1 MGASNTTTTDV
12 IMHHPCETAE
22 RLLAAGQRLPE
33 VIRWNS
39 EKRLVS
45 ILDQTRLPGELVYR
59 QCDSVQKVWDAIV
72 SLAVRGAPAIGIAA
86 AYGVCV
92 AARQNDAQA
101 IIAARKAID
110 HLATSRPTAVNL
122 FWALYR
128 MRNVL
133 DKTSEGNDL
142 LAALVTEAEAIHNQ
156 DRELCAAIG
165 RYGAARLIHE
175 RRVNERIDGPVTFLT
190 HCNAGALATGGFGTA
205 LAPIYHL
212 HTNGASVQVLADETR
227 PLLQGSRLTAWE
239 LQQMGVPVTV
249 ITDSMAGWAMRMG
262 KVDAVIVGADRI
274 AANGDTANKIGTYP
288 LAVLARHHD
297 IPFFVAAPHSTFD
310 LSLSRGDTIPIEHRQ
325 PDEVRAGLGRLTAPP
340 DCDVLN
346 PAFDVTPADL
356 ITAIITDLG
365 VIEMPSTE
373 SVASV
378 LANA

>member
-1 MGASNTTTTDV
+1 
-12 IMHHPCETAE
+12 MHHPCETAE
-22 RLLAAGQRLPE
+22 RLVVPGQRLPD
-33 VIRWNS
+33 VIRWDP
-39 EKRLVS
+39 KQRLVS
-45 ILDQTRLPGELVYR
+45 ILDQTRLPSELVYR

-72 SLAVRGAPAIGIAA
+72 CLAVRGAPAIGIAA

-92 AARQNDAQA
+92 AARQNGAEA
-101 IIAARKAID
+101 LTAARDAID

-122 FWALYR
+122 FWALDR

-133 DKTSEGNDL
+133 DKPPAANDL
-142 LAALVTEAEAIHNQ
+142 LAALVAEAEAIHHQ

-175 RRVNERIDGPVTFLT
+175 RRVNERIDEPVTFLT

-212 HTNGASVQVLADETR
+212 HTHGARVQVLADETR

-274 AANGDTANKIGTYP
+274 AANGDTANKIGTYA

-310 LSLSRGDTIPIEHRQ
+310 LSLTRGDTIPIEHRR

-356 ITAIITDLG
+356 ITAIITDSG

-373 SVASV
+373 AVAAV
-378 LANA
+378 LATA